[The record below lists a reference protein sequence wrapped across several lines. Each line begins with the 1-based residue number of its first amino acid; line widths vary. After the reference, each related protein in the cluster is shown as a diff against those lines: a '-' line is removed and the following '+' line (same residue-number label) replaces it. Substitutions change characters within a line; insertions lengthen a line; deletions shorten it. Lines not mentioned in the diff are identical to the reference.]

1 MSGLE
6 AMLPV
11 GAAGAIAPSPWVAAP
26 APVAAPAAAAPGSAS
41 FGDLLAGGLRQ
52 IDQRVASADALV
64 RSFAL
69 DDNVPLHQVTFALE
83 QARLS
88 VELAMQVQNRLV
100 ESYRQLMN
108 MQL

>member
-6 AMLPV
+6 AILPV
-11 GAAGAIAPSPWVAAP
+11 ASTAVTSTPATWPVDIAP
-26 APVAAPAAAAPGSAS
+26 APAPSGTSFADMISAGLGS
-41 FGDLLAGGLRQ
+41 
-52 IDQRVASADALV
+52 IDRRVASADALV

-69 DDNVPLHQVTFALE
+69 GDDVPLHQVTFALE

-88 VELAMQVQNRLV
+88 VELAMQVQTRLI
-100 ESYRQLMN
+100 EGYRQLMN

>member
-1 MSGLE
+1 MNGIEALLSIGSSSG
-6 AMLPV
+6 
-11 GAAGAIAPSPWVAAP
+11 I
-26 APVAAPAAAAPGSAS
+26 APAAAPPVALGQAPPSLAAGGAS
-41 FGDLLAGGLRQ
+41 FADLVSGGLRQ

-88 VELAMQVQNRLV
+88 VELAMQVQTRLV
-100 ESYRQLMN
+100 EGYRQLMN

>member
-11 GAAGAIAPSPWVAAP
+11 GGAGAIAPSPWAAPMASSAPAAP
-26 APVAAPAAAAPGSAS
+26 ASAS

-100 ESYRQLMN
+100 EGYRQLMN

>member
-1 MSGLE
+1 MVAGIESLLAVAGTAGVAPTAAL
-6 AMLPV
+6 AVSPGQPV
-11 GAAGAIAPSPWVAAP
+11 QGS
-26 APVAAPAAAAPGSAS
+26 GSATS
-41 FGDLLAGGLRQ
+41 FADLLSGGLRQ
-52 IDQRVASADALV
+52 IDQRVAGADALV

-88 VELAMQVQNRLV
+88 VELAMQVQTRLV
-100 ESYRQLMN
+100 EGYRQLMN

>member
-1 MSGLE
+1 MSGIE
-6 AMLPV
+6 ALLPI
-11 GAAGAIAPSPWVAAP
+11 GAAGGV
-26 APVAAPAAAAPGSAS
+26 APAAALALAPGQAPPALAAS
-41 FGDLLAGGLRQ
+41 SGSFADMISGGLRQ
-52 IDQRVASADALV
+52 IDQRVASADAMV

-88 VELAMQVQNRLV
+88 VELAMQVQTRLV
-100 ESYRQLMN
+100 EGYRQLMN

>member
-1 MSGLE
+1 MSGLQ
-6 AMLPV
+6 ALLPLSTV
-11 GAAGAIAPSPWVAAP
+11 SASAATTFAAPPAGMAAP
-26 APVAAPAAAAPGSAS
+26 ALQQGTS
-41 FGDLLAGGLRQ
+41 FADLIAGGLHQ

-88 VELAMQVQNRLV
+88 VELAMQVQSRLV
-100 ESYRQLMN
+100 EGYRQLMN

>member
-1 MSGLE
+1 MTGLE
-6 AMLPV
+6 PVTGIGGLPGV
-11 GAAGAIAPSPWVAAP
+11 TPLPHPGAAGATAAGSP
-26 APVAAPAAAAPGSAS
+26 AS
-41 FGDLLAGGLRQ
+41 FSDLVTGGLRQ
-52 IDQRVASADALV
+52 VDQRVATADALV

-88 VELAMQVQNRLV
+88 VELAMQVQSRLV
-100 ESYRQLMN
+100 EGYRQLMN

>member
-6 AMLPV
+6 ALLPV
-11 GAAGAIAPSPWVAAP
+11 SAAAAAAPSPWGG
-26 APVAAPAAAAPGSAS
+26 PVAAPVPPSPTSAG
-41 FGDLLAGGLRQ
+41 FGDLLSGGLRQ

-100 ESYRQLMN
+100 EGYRQLMN